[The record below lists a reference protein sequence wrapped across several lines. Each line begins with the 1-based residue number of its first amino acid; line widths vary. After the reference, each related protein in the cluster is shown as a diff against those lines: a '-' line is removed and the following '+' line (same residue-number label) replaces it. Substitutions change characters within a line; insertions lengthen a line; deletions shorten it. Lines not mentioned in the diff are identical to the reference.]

1 MFYFLKVL
9 VTHSCPTLS
18 NPMDWLQ
25 PTRLLCPW
33 NSPGKNTG
41 MGCHSLLQGD
51 LPNPVLEP
59 VSPALQADSLPSE
72 PLGKPPFPESGSS
85 FYGKYLTD
93 PGSLL
98 HLQDGVPPPHPE
110 GLSRRCCLGMRIL
123 WSSSGAA
130 METHNCSKFSLWF
143 LHGLILHSGT
153 LTAFYVVG
161 GFCQSLQLHYLAYRL
176 ILLHPP

>member
-1 MFYFLKVL
+1 MLYFLKVL

-51 LPNPVLEP
+51 LPNPVHEP

-72 PLGKPPFPESGSS
+72 PLGKAPFPESGSS
-85 FYGKYLTD
+85 CYGKYLTD

-98 HLQDGVPPPHPE
+98 HLQDGVPP
-110 GLSRRCCLGMRIL
+110 
-123 WSSSGAA
+123 
-130 METHNCSKFSLWF
+130 
-143 LHGLILHSGT
+143 LILRGFLAGAVWVWESCDHHQVQPWRPTIALSLVSG
-153 LTAFYVVG
+153 FYMAL
-161 GFCQSLQLHYLAYRL
+161 FSIQAPSQLFM
-176 ILLHPP
+176 